1 MGALIDFFAVR
12 PVFTLY
18 GLRVLWGA
26 YLISQALPIVA
37 VLNRTGLSSA
47 TLVPILIIIL
57 QAALNVA
64 IFRLLIEVAA
74 ATSGATTLTL
84 RQLRNPAYGR
94 FSTDLTGG

>member
-1 MGALIDFFAVR
+1 MSALINFFAVR

-26 YLISQALPIVA
+26 YLISQMLPILAVINRTSLSTAALPA
-37 VLNRTGLSSA
+37 VF
-47 TLVPILIIIL
+47 IIFL

-74 ATSGATTLTL
+74 AILL
-84 RQLRNPAYGR
+84 GR
-94 FSTDLTGG
+94 PGSH

>member
-26 YLISQALPIVA
+26 YLINQALPIVA
-37 VLNRTGLSSA
+37 VVNRTGLSST
-47 TLVPILIIIL
+47 TLVPILIIVL

-64 IFRLLIEVAA
+64 IFRLLVEVAA
-74 ATSGATTLTL
+74 AILL
-84 RQLRNPAYGR
+84 GR
-94 FSTDLTGG
+94 PR